1 MKEKLFETLKSM
13 RIGNRS
19 LEDIASNFPFT
30 LANTLKLFM
39 TRTMSGMEYPIR
51 YDYNRL
57 MEFKIN
63 MGTMIHN
70 QDFKNIY
77 PVTLQFLKS
86 FNYFYAMYVF
96 YIKFPESA
104 IKEFKNKCEMLNNKE
119 WDDIV
124 SEFIDAV
131 LKLFKQGRFG
141 NSGIE

>member
-1 MKEKLFETLKSM
+1 MKEKLFHTLKSM
-13 RIGNRS
+13 RTGNRD
-19 LEDIASNFPFT
+19 LEYIANNFPFM
-30 LANTLKLFM
+30 LANTLKLYM

-63 MGTMIHN
+63 MGTMIYS

-77 PVTLQFLKS
+77 SVTLQFLKS

-96 YIKFPESA
+96 YIKFPEA
-104 IKEFKNKCEMLNNKE
+104 ATKEFSEKCNILQNKE
-119 WDDIV
+119 WDNVI
-124 SEFIDAV
+124 STYIDEL
-131 LKLFKQGRFG
+131 LKLFKQGKFG